1 MMSTIRKFHHTI
13 FNNSKIVLTLMKL
26 KVLPSIFKFTEFPT
40 SLRRNL
46 AVKGIIGKVR
56 KVLVL

>member
-1 MMSTIRKFHHTI
+1 
-13 FNNSKIVLTLMKL
+13 MKL